1 MQQMIFSMRLIRSS
15 MTSAEMRVVRI
26 AQHRKVARTF
36 FGSDDHNH
44 SRWRVGW
51 GFDRLKILLSGLV
64 FERYG

>member
-1 MQQMIFSMRLIRSS
+1 